1 MSTIKKIFTLLLVLL
16 LLTGAI
22 AVSSL
27 NAESVTIN
35 LYWFELNWPLGFS
48 LLLGGTLGVL
58 VGLLL
63 GWLYWTFP
71 ANRRKMYWKRAY
83 FKSQAEQTAQAQE
96 TTQLTGPGKES

>member
-27 NAESVTIN
+27 NAETVTIN
-35 LYWFELNWPLGFS
+35 LYWFELSWPLGFS

-58 VGLLL
+58 AGLLL

-83 FKSQAEQTAQAQE
+83 YKSQAEQPVPEQQSN
-96 TTQLTGPGKES
+96 QLTGPDKGL